1 MTEKRH
7 SALKHAGYSA
17 TSLLPGESAVE
28 FGKLQQELIA
38 EFTPNGAFEDEIV
51 AAMAHLLWRKK
62 NLATF
67 RIAELAQQRMTQI
80 RSAMMPG
87 MGVPKSDESVEF
99 ETTYIEKW
107 HAAETQARN
116 EFGELYA
123 LVEMGEA
130 ATVDRLI
137 KELEVLA
144 RLDAL
149 IDRCIK
155 RLLLVRGLKSMSI
168 GTTSAAP
175 EKSSKPV
182 KSDVRGT
189 VAKAANRREASI
201 LYKSRFFLCVM

>member
-1 MTEKRH
+1 MTVRIQKRH

-17 TSLLPGESAVE
+17 TSILPGESAAE
-28 FGKLQQELIA
+28 FAKLHQELIS

-67 RIAELAQQRMTQI
+67 RIAELAQHRMTQI
-80 RSAMMPG
+80 RGAMVPG

-99 ETTYIEKW
+99 ERTFIEKW

-116 EFGELYA
+116 ELGELYA
-123 LVEMGEA
+123 LVEMGEE
-130 ATVDRLI
+130 ATVDRLM
-137 KELEVLA
+137 KELEVQE
-144 RLDAL
+144 RLDAM

-175 EKSSKPV
+175 ESLPSP
-182 KSDVRGT
+182 
-189 VAKAANRREASI
+189 
-201 LYKSRFFLCVM
+201 SRAT